1 MIYTAMIRC
10 CSLALHTEGA
20 VHCMARMVGQVLLAT
35 YDRMGAG
42 ATLSSLLHSKLGAQ
56 VIVVGLV
63 VSQVSRLDTLGVQ
76 VKVGSR
82 VK

>member
-1 MIYTAMIRC
+1 M
-10 CSLALHTEGA
+10 
-20 VHCMARMVGQVLLAT
+20 LL
-35 YDRMGAG
+35 YINDRMGEG

-56 VIVVGLV
+56 VIRVGLV
-63 VSQVSRLDTLGVQ
+63 VSQVPRLDTLGVQ